1 MEKGAVHNRRSIRL
15 QNYDYTKEGAY
26 YITICTSDKRLLFGT
41 VNHESL
47 LLNRLGQ
54 IAEQCW
60 LEIPDHSTKVTIDYY
75 ILMPNHFHGI
85 LFIAEPPTDS
95 NVLIHSNTVRAL
107 HVGDSDFN
115 GTAPCADGVR
125 VPYVIPRSLGSI
137 VRSYKSAVSRLAHG
151 LPEFKTTPIWQ
162 RNYYEHVIRDEDDL
176 YVKRNYI
183 LNNPLQWELDEF
195 YCT

>member
-1 MEKGAVHNRRSIRL
+1 MEKGAVHHRRSIRL
-15 QNYDYTKEGAY
+15 QDYDYTKEGAY

-41 VNHESL
+41 VNHESV
-47 LLNRLGQ
+47 LLNRIGQ

-60 LEIPDHSTKVTIDYY
+60 LKIPDHSTNVTIDYY
-75 ILMPNHFHGI
+75 IVMPNHFHGI
-85 LFIAEPPTDS
+85 LFITEPPTDS
-95 NVLIHSNTVRAL
+95 NVLLPLTS
-107 HVGDSDFN
+107 VGAQPVEYPDFN
-115 GTAPCADGVR
+115 GAAPCADKVR
-125 VPYVIPRSLGSI
+125 VPCVIPRSLGSI

-176 YVKRNYI
+176 YMKRNYI
-183 LNNPLQWELDEF
+183 QNNPLQWELDEF